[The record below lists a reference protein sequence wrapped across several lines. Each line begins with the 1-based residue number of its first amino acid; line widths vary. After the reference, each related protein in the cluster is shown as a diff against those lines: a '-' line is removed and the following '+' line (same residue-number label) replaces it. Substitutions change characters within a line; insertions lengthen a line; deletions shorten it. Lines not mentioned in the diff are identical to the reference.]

1 MKNYPNISSYSVD
14 YVKLFPIEILIY
26 KFHIYSDM
34 LIYISNYYDSVF
46 QSSLSQYKI
55 VEK

>member
-26 KFHIYSDM
+26 IFHIYSDM

-46 QSSLSQYKI
+46 
-55 VEK
+55 